1 MSIEFTSYKKGS
13 VRIKMGNLSNAKIL
27 GGVGALLTLLTV
39 IPTVG
44 GILGIIGFIL
54 VLIAVKYIADETKEK
69 SIFDN
74 FLYFFITV
82 VVAIVVAIIILALT
96 IQSVGG
102 FSYIMEI
109 QNLAYSDPMAIWEYV
124 QPVVFG
130 VIAAL
135 VALWALFLISTIFLK
150 KSYDKIGELTKVKWF
165 NTTALLFLLGAATTI
180 ILIGILIIVIAVI
193 LQIVAFFSLPDN
205 LTKAA

>member
-1 MSIEFTSYKKGS
+1 
-13 VRIKMGNLSNAKIL
+13 MGNLSSAKIL

-39 IPTVG
+39 IPTIGWV
-44 GILGIIGFIL
+44 LGIIGFIL

-82 VVAIVVAIIILALT
+82 VVAIVVAIIIIALT

-109 QNLAYSDPMAIWEYV
+109 QNLVYSADPMAVWEHI

-180 ILIGILIIVIAVI
+180 ILIGIIIIVIAVI